1 MNNTEKAS
9 GGVGLVTIT
18 LLVLSILLSTGAW
31 SNPPDFWLLNWLTF
45 QPNFLGIVVPILTI
59 LFGSTVIALLLAL
72 IIVIA
77 IVLIGTI
84 AGLVLKIKG

>member
-45 QPNFLGIVVPILTI
+45 QPHF
-59 LFGSTVIALLLAL
+59 
-72 IIVIA
+72 
-77 IVLIGTI
+77 
-84 AGLVLKIKG
+84 